1 LESGKP
7 YDSQATGAG
16 TADFFDLATE
26 IENNEAVRHFQDIA
40 GQLEVVIPVSFFEK
54 KNQA

>member
-7 YDSQATGAG
+7 YDSQATG

>member
-54 KNQA
+54 MNQA